1 MAPSSSSN
9 ALCEQAM
16 LLLGRLDGRLQNSPW
31 ADIWLAR
38 ARLQGAARLAGLAG
52 VPIDVRHLQ
61 DWICGRTPPPRASEG
76 LNDPVSVAAVFHL
89 AIEAGVAN
97 AGPLARATLNV
108 LRTVLDDRSEA
119 EVWAGSDLA
128 YFGPAW
134 RQARIEAQAPYPSP
148 SLRSVADRIAAMLNT
163 VVDADQ
169 SAVDVT
175 AIDGRTLTLEPRARD
190 RAWLVASHV
199 PAMLHHAG
207 LTSGTLPSLIL
218 LPKFPPH
225 KVGELTDVMM
235 RSLLATCQSGLKDLD
250 WIERQG
256 SKTLA
261 VSATRRSRAPL
272 LARLALAY
280 PGLRPSAVA
289 RLLEVTPQGARK
301 LVAKLA

>member
-1 MAPSSSSN
+1 MASPSPSLTSSD
-9 ALCEQAM
+9 QAM
-16 LLLGRLDGRLQNSPW
+16 LLLGRLDGRLQHSPW

-38 ARLQGAARLAGLAG
+38 ARLQGAAQLAGLAG

-61 DWICGRTPPPRASEG
+61 DWICGRTSPPRASEG

-89 AIEAGVAN
+89 AIEAGVGDK
-97 AGPLARATLNV
+97 GPLARATLNL

-148 SLRSVADRIAAMLNT
+148 SLRSVADRIAAMLKT

-169 SAVDVT
+169 SAVDVM
-175 AIDGRTLTLEPRARD
+175 AIDGRTLTLEPRVRD

-207 LTSGTLPSLIL
+207 LTLGALPSLIL
-218 LPKFPPH
+218 LPKFPPPE
-225 KVGELTDVMM
+225 VGELTDVMM
-235 RSLLATCQSGLKDLD
+235 RSLMATCQSGLKDLN

-256 SKTLA
+256 SKALA

-301 LVAKLA
+301 LMAKLA